1 MKKMRIA
8 QCDYIKANRKAS
20 REAEI
25 ENHSHPVNYYRVQK
39 SKKVYNRKRSKA
51 EHKKA
56 LPYLFLDSTSIIPIL
71 MRGTCLNATDNYFF
85 HCFAFL
91 FNYLLVSIRRK
102 KTKWN

>member
-56 LPYLFLDSTSIIPIL
+56 LPYLFLDSTSIIPTLDERHLLKRYRQLFFFIAL
-71 MRGTCLNATDNYFF
+71 LFCLTTC
-85 HCFAFL
+85 
-91 FNYLLVSIRRK
+91 
-102 KTKWN
+102 

>member
-56 LPYLFLDSTSIIPIL
+56 LPYCVFGLNLDNSYFDERHLLKRYRQLFFLFL
-71 MRGTCLNATDNYFF
+71 CLF
-85 HCFAFL
+85 
-91 FNYLLVSIRRK
+91 V
-102 KTKWN
+102 